1 MRPKRRFAMI
11 RIILLLTAASS
22 VCYADNL
29 QRLFTTPDERI
40 ELDRLRNR
48 IEVIS
53 PDIPEPPK
61 NITFNGIIIRDQT
74 PIAVWVN
81 GSPETKQEGFSVQVN
96 QAKNTAIPIFL
107 SKSGREAW
115 LQPGQTVNTQNDKIV
130 ENFDEQSNDT
140 EE

>member
-1 MRPKRRFAMI
+1 MI
-11 RIILLLTAASS
+11 RIILLLTLASS

-29 QRLFTTPDERI
+29 QRLFTTPAERT

-53 PDIPEPPK
+53 PDIPEPPQ
-61 NITFNGIIIRDQT
+61 NITFDGIVIRNQT
-74 PIAVWVN
+74 PVAIWVN
-81 GSPETKQEGFSVQVN
+81 GNSEIKQTGFSIPIE
-96 QAKNTAIPIFL
+96 QAKNTAIPVFL

-115 LQPGQTVNTQNDKIV
+115 LQPGQTVNTQNDKII
-130 ENFDEQSNDT
+130 EGFDYQVNN